1 MFYISW
7 YWLCRKISSL
17 PSLTQAFSITNAV
30 FWERHCLKYVSK
42 ESFINLIGYIN
53 IRSFCLKVIFLPVK
67 KEREIITSSFT
78 QARFVKFRL
87 LKGTRHA
94 RWPNTHLVRQ
104 VLIHRRTL
112 FCSLGELKI
121 FSATCLPGNGWT
133 LADPLTFLKN
143 WTVTQIETKREH
155 RQRCIFAKCI
165 FVSVFLGHVWGMSET
180 CLGHHPGHVW
190 ALSGACLEHHMGHVC
205 GIIWGMS
212 GTTSGAY
219 CLQWTT
225 IRGATCI
232 CDAVFK
238 VSFEHHVIHP
248 SRKTQSDRQISSL
261 WPIDHIMITKLYLE
275 SEDWEL
281 VLHPWHPNRHWTGTG
296 CPCKWVRWVQ
306 PIWCRLI
313 ENLAKS
319 QRQNHSVPT
328 FYTK

>member
-190 ALSGACLEHHMGHVC
+190 ALSGACLEHDMGYDW

-212 GTTSGAY
+212 GASSGA
-219 CLQWTT
+219 CL
-225 IRGATCI
+225 G
-232 CDAVFK
+232 
-238 VSFEHHVIHP
+238 HVWDNIWGILLTMDNNGQK
-248 SRKTQSDRQISSL
+248 SA
-261 WPIDHIMITKLYLE
+261 
-275 SEDWEL
+275 
-281 VLHPWHPNRHWTGTG
+281 VLHASVMPCFDSPDNHLNISWNHEQRKSTFPLKPRLNRAINWIDVGMG
-296 CPCKWVRWVQ
+296 GLVYD
-306 PIWCRLI
+306 I
-313 ENLAKS
+313 S
-319 QRQNHSVPT
+319 
-328 FYTK
+328 

>member
-212 GTTSGAY
+212 GA
-219 CLQWTT
+219 CLGQYL
-225 IRGATCI
+225 G
-232 CDAVFK
+232 
-238 VSFEHHVIHP
+238 HVWDNIWGILSTMDNNPRCYMH
-248 SRKTQSDRQISSL
+248 L
-261 WPIDHIMITKLYLE
+261 
-275 SEDWEL
+275 
-281 VLHPWHPNRHWTGTG
+281 
-296 CPCKWVRWVQ
+296 
-306 PIWCRLI
+306 WCR
-313 ENLAKS
+313 
-319 QRQNHSVPT
+319 
-328 FYTK
+328 F

>member
-190 ALSGACLEHHMGHVC
+190 ALSGACLEHDMGYDW

-212 GTTSGAY
+212 GASSGA
-219 CLQWTT
+219 CLGHVWDNIWGMSGASSGACLWHVWDN
-225 IRGATCI
+225 IRGILSTITNFLFIVQLTDCSENY
-232 CDAVFK
+232 V
-238 VSFEHHVIHP
+238 
-248 SRKTQSDRQISSL
+248 L
-261 WPIDHIMITKLYLE
+261 IMFI
-275 SEDWEL
+275 
-281 VLHPWHPNRHWTGTG
+281 
-296 CPCKWVRWVQ
+296 
-306 PIWCRLI
+306 I
-313 ENLAKS
+313 
-319 QRQNHSVPT
+319 
-328 FYTK
+328 